1 MVIQF
6 FAIVVAFWSAH
17 LPCICSLLPHRQVIW
32 RCGGIQECLLSC
44 VFAPSGYW
52 KTRTV
57 KYWKTRSVTECYI
70 IIIVVTVPYK
80 VLERRLHYCFTA
92 FFHPYS
98 LTSVTRC
105 CFTASSSFPSSPYH
119 RELTLPS
126 PTFVDGNSLQ
136 WITEAPH
143 GISNLYHQ
151 RQVGYFIASSSRK
164 HIQCRLMQ

>member
-1 MVIQF
+1 MY
-6 FAIVVAFWSAH
+6 VAHPQLLGYFW
-17 LPCICSLLPHRQVIW
+17 RY
-32 RCGGIQECLLSC
+32 GGIRECLCHVCTPRLSIGKH
-44 VFAPSGYW
+44 V
-52 KTRTV
+52 TR
-57 KYWKTRSVTECYI
+57 KDVTECYM
-70 IIIVVTVPYK
+70 IIIVVTVPYT
-80 VLERRLHYCFTA
+80 VLEKRLPLLFTA

-151 RQVGYFIASSSRK
+151 RQVGYFIAS
-164 HIQCRLMQ
+164 QETYLMPSNAIVLPYHCGCLH